1 MNRKNFRIAIG
12 FVIAVLGLAGS
23 TGFAATDLGARVREE
38 RQPRIVVPRD
48 AATIQAAVDAVPN
61 GGRIVVHAGVYE
73 ETVTV
78 DGKIV
83 EIVGIDRPQ
92 FKGAVPER
100 IAEATESVG
109 LITYVRGGGGLIKGI
124 NFIGGDVAVKGFDR
138 SAPPGPLEIK
148 DSTIQ
153 GSGRGILWGFSELK
167 LNAVFITGTLWH
179 GLSASHLDLLIAA
192 SSIDSAFG
200 VGIYIKDAGLF
211 NPAQIINT
219 SAFANARGGI
229 LAVNSAVEVDHGV
242 VFDNRVGNIRLLGS
256 LMSVKDSIIDGAL
269 PTSGTGLFGDG
280 VMVMPLTAPSTLH
293 IENSVVKDSA
303 RAGISNFG
311 SNVAIKDV
319 LLKCNPFELM
329 DQNISKD
336 LFGPGLPAQDLLH
349 AYDNQGG
356 NACGCPVADGNCTSD
371 QAGLEPAEPLDPG
384 N

>member
-1 MNRKNFRIAIG
+1 
-12 FVIAVLGLAGS
+12 
-23 TGFAATDLGARVREE
+23 VREE

-61 GGRIVVHAGVYE
+61 GGRVIVHEGVYE

-83 EIVGIDRPQ
+83 EIIGMGRPQ
-92 FKGAVPER
+92 IRGAVPDR
-100 IAEATESVG
+100 VAEATESVG

-153 GSGRGILWGFSELK
+153 GSGRGILWGFSKLK
-167 LNAVFITGTLWH
+167 LNAVFITGPLWH
-179 GLSASHLDLLIAA
+179 GISARNLELLIAA
-192 SSIDSAFG
+192 SSIDGSAFG

-219 SAFANARGGI
+219 SAFANTQGGI
-229 LAVNSAVEVDHGV
+229 LAVNSVVEVDHGV
-242 VFDNRVGNIRLLGS
+242 FFDNRVGNIRLAGS
-256 LMSVKDSIIDGAL
+256 VMTVKDSIIDGAL
-269 PTSGTGLFGDG
+269 PDSSTGLFGDG
-280 VMVMPLTAPSTLH
+280 VMVMPLTVSSTLD
-293 IENSVVKDSA
+293 IENSVVTDSE

-311 SNVAIKDV
+311 SNVAVKDV
-319 LLKCNPFELM
+319 LLKCDDIELM

-336 LFGPGLPAQDLLH
+336 LFGPGLPAQDLLA

-356 NACGCPVADGNCTSD
+356 NACGCPVADGNCVSVS
-371 QAGLEPAEPLDPG
+371 AGLEPAAPHDPG